1 MKRFMKFLLEQETV
15 TVEHGDT
22 MYGLSKKKGIPT
34 QAFLD
39 ANPDIDPNNL
49 QIGQKLNWPTPQKPK
64 PIPTKPPSTHDYAQ
78 SLVDQSKKF
87 AKYGKEPTKAGYHPR
102 YDYGGG
108 GDVPVNRESYT
119 NVAKGVMRGMMT
131 DIGISSD
138 KQLDNPK
145 DRERLVQ
152 RWRGASREEDPRYYT
167 EVDKAYKSGSD
178 CVGAFCTAIEQ
189 AETGSEKNP
198 FIRTRHAPE
207 KGSTAY
213 GPMQITGTTL
223 RDFLTR
229 YPQNFPK

>member
-1 MKRFMKFLLEQETV
+1 M
-15 TVEHGDT
+15 
-22 MYGLSKKKGIPT
+22 
-34 QAFLD
+34 
-39 ANPDIDPNNL
+39 
-49 QIGQKLNWPTPQKPK
+49 
-64 PIPTKPPSTHDYAQ
+64 
-78 SLVDQSKKF
+78 
-87 AKYGKEPTKAGYHPR
+87 
-102 YDYGGG
+102 
-108 GDVPVNRESYT
+108 GDVPVNREAYT
-119 NVAKGVMRGMMT
+119 NVAKGIMKGMMS

-167 EVDKAYKSGSD
+167 EVDKAYKSGS
-178 CVGAFCTAIEQ
+178 ER

-229 YPQNFPK
+229 YPQHFEK